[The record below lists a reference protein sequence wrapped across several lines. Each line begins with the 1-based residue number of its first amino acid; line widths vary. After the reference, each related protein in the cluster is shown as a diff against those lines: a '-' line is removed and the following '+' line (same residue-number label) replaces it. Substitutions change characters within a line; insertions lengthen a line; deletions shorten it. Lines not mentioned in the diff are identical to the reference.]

1 MNQVTHVPLL
11 DLTRFDQSLEDEYCA
26 RFKTFLQSGRYIMG
40 PELDTFEHEC
50 AQYCGS
56 QYALGVSSGTD
67 ALLLALMAL
76 DIGQGDEVICP
87 TYTFFATAGCIW
99 RTGARPVFVD
109 SNLHDCNIDD
119 TKIEAAITDKTKAII
134 PVHLFGQCAN
144 MNAIMTIAQKH
155 NLYVIEDAA
164 QAIGAEMLYQG
175 QIRRAG
181 SVGHFGCFSFFP
193 SKNLGGFGDGGL
205 LTTNESELDHKA
217 RIMRVHGGEPKYHH
231 HVIGGNF
238 RLDPLQATLLMPK
251 LQRLDGWSQKRQD
264 NATLYTRLLTQ
275 ADIAQNIQPTTT
287 LQEIKESRSIF
298 LPVENQQNH
307 IYNQFTLLLP
317 STEAREHLREKLNL
331 AHIGHEVY
339 YPIPLHKQK
348 CFFDLNID
356 DANFP
361 IANALAEQTCVIP
374 IFPELYEQEIQYVA
388 QHIIEALKEIFAR

>member
-56 QYALGVSSGTD
+56 QHALGVSSGTD

-87 TYTFFATAGCIW
+87 TYTFFATAGCIG

-144 MNAIMTIAQKH
+144 INAIMTIAQKH

-205 LTTNESELDHKA
+205 LITNESERHHKA

-238 RLDPLQATLLMPK
+238 RLDPLQATLLRPK

-264 NATLYTRLLTQ
+264 NAALYTQLLTQ
-275 ADIAQNIQPTTT
+275 ADIAQKIQPSTT

-298 LPVENQQNH
+298 LSIETQPKH

-317 STEAREHLREKLNL
+317 SFSARNLLREKLTQAN
-331 AHIGHEVY
+331 IGHEVY
-339 YPIPLHKQK
+339 YPIPLHKQA
-348 CFFDLNID
+348 CFSGLNID
-356 DANFP
+356 DADFP
-361 IANALAEQTCVIP
+361 IANALADQTCAVP
-374 IFPELYEQEIQYVA
+374 IFPELHEKEIQYVA
-388 QHIIEALKEIFAR
+388 EHIIGALKEIFAL

>member
-1 MNQVTHVPLL
+1 
-11 DLTRFDQSLEDEYCA
+11 
-26 RFKTFLQSGRYIMG
+26 
-40 PELDTFEHEC
+40 
-50 AQYCGS
+50 
-56 QYALGVSSGTD
+56 
-67 ALLLALMAL
+67 
-76 DIGQGDEVICP
+76 
-87 TYTFFATAGCIW
+87 
-99 RTGARPVFVD
+99 
-109 SNLHDCNIDD
+109 
-119 TKIEAAITDKTKAII
+119 
-134 PVHLFGQCAN
+134 
-144 MNAIMTIAQKH
+144 MTIAQKH

-164 QAIGAEMLYQG
+164 QAIGAKMLYQG

-205 LTTNESELDHKA
+205 LVTNESERHHKA

-238 RLDPLQATLLMPK
+238 RLDPLQATLLRPK

-264 NATLYTRLLTQ
+264 NAALYTRLLTQ
-275 ADIAQNIQPTTT
+275 ADIAQKLQPTTT

-298 LPVENQQNH
+298 LPVKAQPNH

-317 STEAREHLREKLNL
+317 STKTREHLREKLNL

-388 QHIIEALKEIFAR
+388 QHIIGALKEVFAT